1 MSSKKCLACWE
12 DIDDGQK
19 ICHHCGSDQEDVK
32 DFLALAV
39 LKQQKQKITVP
50 KETPVLDY
58 IFKVDPETKED
69 VTISAVP
76 DSSPTPTTPGSP
88 RSAAYQPARP
98 SWLGTPTAENPI
110 VPAALKD
117 TESTKKDSVK
127 TKTIIC
133 PHCFEEVPFK
143 KFCKFCG
150 KNLQKECTN
159 CNKQIKIAAKFC
171 THCGYIQEQQEK
183 S

>member
-1 MSSKKCLACWE
+1 MSTKKCLACWE
-12 DIDDGQK
+12 EIDDGQK

-50 KETPVLDY
+50 NKTPVLDY
-58 IFKVDPETKED
+58 IFKVDPDTEEE

-76 DSSPTPTTPGSP
+76 DSPPTSPT
-88 RSAAYQPARP
+88 SAASSTSTYQPSRP
-98 SWLGTPTAENPI
+98 SWLGTPTTETPI
-110 VPAALKD
+110 VP
-117 TESTKKDSVK
+117 TEVKDSEDDKKETVK
-127 TKTIIC
+127 TKTVIC
-133 PHCFEEVPFK
+133 PHCSEEVPFK

-150 KNLQKECTN
+150 KNLQKECSK
-159 CNKQIKIAAKFC
+159 CNKQIAIATKFC
-171 THCGYIQEQQEK
+171 THCGHIQEQETE